1 MTYKLTIAYDG
12 THYVG
17 WQIQP
22 NGNSI
27 QAEIQRALSTFLKE
41 EVSIV
46 GAGRTDAGVHA
57 LGQVAHF
64 ETELTIDPIRFIHA
78 LNGILP
84 HDIRIKRVE
93 RASDDFHAR
102 YSAKSKI
109 YHYHLWL
116 DGPVDPW
123 LRLYRHR
130 PKQKLSL
137 PLLKQGAQEFL
148 GKRDFTSFANT
159 GGGSKS
165 FTRTLYRLDVVEQ
178 EGGVRLE
185 FEGDGFLYK
194 MVRNIVGTLL
204 EVASQKRKVEEI
216 KSLLK
221 AKDRQVA
228 GIAAPPRG
236 LFMIKVNYHSALQE
250 KSNEQRS
257 CSEAFQALSS

>member
-1 MTYKLTIAYDG
+1 M
-12 THYVG
+12 
-17 WQIQP
+17 
-22 NGNSI
+22 
-27 QAEIQRALSTFLKE
+27 
-41 EVSIV
+41 

-64 ETELTIDPIRFIHA
+64 KTDQTVDPVRLIHA

-93 RASDDFHAR
+93 CVPDDFHAR

-116 DGPVDPW
+116 DGPIDPW
-123 LRLYRHR
+123 IRLYRHR

-137 PLLKQGAQEFL
+137 PLLKKGAQEFV
-148 GKRDFTSFANT
+148 GKRDFSSFANA
-159 GGGSKS
+159 GSGAQS
-165 FTRTLYRLDVVEQ
+165 FTRTIYRLDVVAQ

-204 EVASQKRKVEEI
+204 EVATQNRKVEEI
-216 KSLLK
+216 KSLLE
-221 AKDRQVA
+221 AKDRTVA
-228 GIAAPPRG
+228 GIAAPARG
-236 LFMIKVNYHSALQE
+236 LFLIKVNYHSALRE
-250 KSNEQRS
+250 KSSEQRS
-257 CSEAFQALSS
+257 CPEAFQALSS